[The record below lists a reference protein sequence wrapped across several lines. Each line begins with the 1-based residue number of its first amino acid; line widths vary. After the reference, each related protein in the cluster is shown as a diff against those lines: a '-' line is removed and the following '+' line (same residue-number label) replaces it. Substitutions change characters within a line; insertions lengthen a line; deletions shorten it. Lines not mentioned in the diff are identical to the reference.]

1 MTPEST
7 ESFAVSV
14 ARVLDLDVPRS
25 WQEVVAVVMEAGEV
39 ARQGGS
45 KLAAEGCLISTIGDL
60 RLESVAGARLLGP
73 EVAVPSM
80 LADLLEG
87 QTAPEALRTLVKSS
101 QDSAQG
107 IDALLAGLAYFE
119 RPQRRADIAALA
131 TRAVAAEAD
140 ARANSE
146 LNRLRRTTPGRA
158 TKEDAAPASSS
169 RLQLGKRAIGTLVA
183 AVAWFLVGVAVTG
196 WFLSRPGQP
205 ASAPPES
212 AAQDSAAQ
220 DSTAQGSAAPNST
233 VQGSPPAEGSA
244 AAEAPAP
251 SGVGGILAAASDV
264 LNTAATAGLRVIG
277 LAAPADDSAKPPAP
291 PPSAAARPSSGRT
304 KAGSASATTPA
315 AVPAVPTIAT
325 PVPMAPTPVE
335 LVPVAAEP
343 VGATSPPPPKPM
355 FFSDGDGDVEP
366 PVLVYPQLPEPP
378 SSSVAPGQAYFEI
391 LVNEGGTVERVRLM
405 AAQARFQ
412 DRMLVSAAK
421 AWRFKPATKG
431 GESVRYLL
439 KVPTTQS
446 SPESR

>member
-7 ESFAVSV
+7 ESFAIPV
-14 ARVLDLDVPRS
+14 ARVIELDVPRS

-45 KLAAEGCLISTIGDL
+45 KLSAEGCLISTIGDL

-73 EVAVPSM
+73 EIAVPSM

-87 QTAPEALRTLVKSS
+87 QTAPEALRTLVNSS

-158 TKEDAAPASSS
+158 TTTEAAPASSA

-196 WFLSRPGQP
+196 WLLSRPGQP
-205 ASAPPES
+205 ESAPPES
-212 AAQDSAAQ
+212 AAQDSTAQ
-220 DSTAQGSAAPNST
+220 DSAAPNSA
-233 VQGSPPAEGSA
+233 VQGSPPVDGSA
-244 AAEAPAP
+244 AAEPPAP
-251 SGVGGILAAASDV
+251 SGVGGILAAASDA
-264 LNTAATAGLRVIG
+264 LNTAATAGLRAIG
-277 LAAPADDSAKPPAP
+277 LAAPADDSAKPPGP

-325 PVPMAPTPVE
+325 PVPVAPTPVE

-343 VGATSPPPPKPM
+343 VGATLPPPPKPV
-355 FFSDGDGDVEP
+355 FFSDVDGDVEP

>member
-1 MTPEST
+1 M
-7 ESFAVSV
+7 AISV
-14 ARVLDLDVPRS
+14 ARVIELDVPRS

-45 KLAAEGCLISTIGDL
+45 KLSAEGCLISTIGDL

-101 QDSAQG
+101 QDSPQG
-107 IDALLAGLAYFE
+107 IDALLAGLGYFE
-119 RPQRRADIAALA
+119 RPQRQADIAALA

-146 LNRLRRTTPGRA
+146 LNRLRRTTPARA
-158 TKEDAAPASSS
+158 TTAEAAPASSS
-169 RLQLGKRAIGTLVA
+169 RLQFPKRAIGTLVA

-196 WFLSRPGQP
+196 WFLNRPGQP
-205 ASAPPES
+205 APAPPES
-212 AAQDSAAQ
+212 VAQDSTTQDSAAPT
-220 DSTAQGSAAPNST
+220 TA
-233 VQGSPPAEGSA
+233 VQASPPADGPA
-244 AAEAPAP
+244 AAEAPPP
-251 SGVGGILAAASDV
+251 SGVGGILAAASDA
-264 LNTAATAGLRVIG
+264 LNSAATAGLRAIG
-277 LAAPADDSAKPPAP
+277 LAAPADDSAKPPVP
-291 PPSAAARPSSGRT
+291 PPSARPSSGRT
-304 KAGSASATTPA
+304 KAGSASATTPT
-315 AVPAVPTIAT
+315 AVPAVPTIAA

-343 VGATSPPPPKPM
+343 VGATSPPPEKPV
-355 FFSDGDGDVEP
+355 FFSDTDGDVEP